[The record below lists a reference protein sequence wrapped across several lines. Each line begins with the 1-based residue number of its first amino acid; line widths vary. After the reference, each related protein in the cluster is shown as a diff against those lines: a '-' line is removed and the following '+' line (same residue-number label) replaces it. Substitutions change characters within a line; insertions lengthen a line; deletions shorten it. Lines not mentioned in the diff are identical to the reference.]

1 MNHAPIYLLLISF
14 VIGCGMA
21 GGFMAKE
28 PSGIE
33 RLGKVDSA
41 AQEPQIKP
49 ADLTEKAPDVFRAVF
64 STTKGDFTMEFYRDW
79 SPNGVDRIYNL
90 IKAGYYTDIAIFRA
104 IDGFMFQFGIHGD
117 PAMNKV
123 WSEAKIKDDPPAG
136 KSNTAGTISFAMAG
150 PNTRTVQLFINFGDN
165 SRLDSMGFTPLG
177 KVVENANVLGKINTE
192 YGENSREVQGEF
204 QAKGNEYIKK
214 KYPNLD
220 YIKSIKLVEQTAEKS
235 GGE

>member
-1 MNHAPIYLLLISF
+1 MNQTPLYLLLVSF
-14 VIGCGMA
+14 VLGCGVA
-21 GGFMAKE
+21 GGFILKE
-28 PSGIE
+28 PAGGE
-33 RLGKVDSA
+33 RLGRA
-41 AQEPQIKP
+41 ATPQDPQIKP
-49 ADLTEKAPDVFRAVF
+49 DDLKETAPEVFRAVF
-64 STTKGDFTMEFYRDW
+64 STTKGDFTMEFHRDW

-123 WSEAKIKDDPPAG
+123 WSEARIQDDPDAG
-136 KSNTAGTISFAMAG
+136 KSNTVGTISFAMAG
-150 PNTRTVQLFINFGDN
+150 PNSRTVQLFINFGNN

-177 KVVENANVLGKINTE
+177 KVVENADVLGKINTE

-204 QAKGNEYIKK
+204 QARGNEFIKQ

-220 YIKSIKLVEQTAEKS
+220 YIKSVKLVEE
-235 GGE
+235 